1 MENINNYIKPITKK
15 GTQIILEQMSYCL
28 CKIFNKEIIGIG
40 FFCKFF
46 GRKAII
52 TSYQTLDENY
62 FIYNNNINFSIGD
75 FNEKR
80 TIYIDIKRQVY
91 CNKEDNITIIELKN
105 EDNINYF
112 IELDNDIY
120 RDTIYEKESI
130 YVLNYLN
137 NTTPSV
143 SYGIIKNIDNNIIKT
158 TCYIESGMNFAPILN
173 TNNNKVIGIWN
184 KNIQNNNSNNGIFLI
199 KPVCEFMEDYCIKL
213 KKIMDNIEPN
223 NNFINNNNFQNENQN
238 LSNNN
243 YEEEFDPRPKLNI
256 IFSNTQGTSTNIVIN
271 SEATIDQLLDKY
283 LIKMNKIFLR
293 KTNKIFFLYN
303 SSKLKYGDKTKA
315 KKFFKGAPHPK
326 IFVNDVNNICSSFK
340 MDIIFKIS
348 SGITHVLRHYDTYD
362 YPISKVLKKY
372 LTEIKREDIINDKN
386 NKIYFLYN
394 AKRLKFDDV
403 TPVSYIFNYLQNPIQ
418 NPSIIVVDSNNSLFQ
433 NNN

>member
-1 MENINNYIKPITKK
+1 MDNINNYIKPITKK
-15 GTQIILEQMSYCL
+15 GTQIILEHMSYCL

-52 TSYQTLDENY
+52 TSYQILDENY
-62 FIYNNNINFSIGD
+62 FINNNNINFSIGD
-75 FNEKR
+75 YNEKR

-112 IELDNDIY
+112 IELDDNIY
-120 RDTIYEKESI
+120 FDTIYEKESI
-130 YVLNYLN
+130 YLLHYLN
-137 NTTPSV
+137 NAIPSV

-158 TCYIESGMNFAPILN
+158 TSYIESGINFAPILN

-184 KNIQNNNSNNGIFLI
+184 KNIQNNNSNNGILLL
-199 KPVCEFMEDYCIKL
+199 KPVGEFMEDYCITL
-213 KKIMDNIEPN
+213 KKIIDNMEPK

-238 LSNNN
+238 LYNNN
-243 YEEEFDPRPKLNI
+243 YEEELNPGPKLNI
-256 IFSNTQGTSTNIVIN
+256 LFSTTQGTSTNIVIN
-271 SEATIDQLLDKY
+271 LEATIAQLLDKY
-283 LIKMNKIFLR
+283 LKKMNKIFLR
-293 KTNKIFFLYN
+293 KTNKICFLYN
-303 SSKLKYGDKTKA
+303 ASILKYGDKTKVE
-315 KKFFKGAPHPK
+315 KFFKGKLNPK
-326 IFVNDVNNICSSFK
+326 IVVNDVNNLCPYFK

-348 SGITHVLRHYDTYD
+348 SGIAHVLRHYDTFS
-362 YPISKVLKKY
+362 YPISKVLKRY

-394 AKRLKFDDV
+394 AKRLKFDEV
-403 TPVSYIFNYLQNPIQ
+403 TPVSYIFNNYQNP

>member
-62 FIYNNNINFSIGD
+62 FIYNNNINFSIYD
-75 FNEKR
+75 FKEKR
-80 TIYIDIKRQVY
+80 TIYIDIKMQVY

-112 IELDNDIY
+112 IELDDDIF

-137 NTTPSV
+137 NTTPSI

-199 KPVCEFMEDYCIKL
+199 KPVCEFMEDYCITL

-238 LSNNN
+238 
-243 YEEEFDPRPKLNI
+243 
-256 IFSNTQGTSTNIVIN
+256 
-271 SEATIDQLLDKY
+271 
-283 LIKMNKIFLR
+283 
-293 KTNKIFFLYN
+293 
-303 SSKLKYGDKTKA
+303 
-315 KKFFKGAPHPK
+315 
-326 IFVNDVNNICSSFK
+326 
-340 MDIIFKIS
+340 
-348 SGITHVLRHYDTYD
+348 
-362 YPISKVLKKY
+362 
-372 LTEIKREDIINDKN
+372 
-386 NKIYFLYN
+386 
-394 AKRLKFDDV
+394 
-403 TPVSYIFNYLQNPIQ
+403 
-418 NPSIIVVDSNNSLFQ
+418 
-433 NNN
+433 